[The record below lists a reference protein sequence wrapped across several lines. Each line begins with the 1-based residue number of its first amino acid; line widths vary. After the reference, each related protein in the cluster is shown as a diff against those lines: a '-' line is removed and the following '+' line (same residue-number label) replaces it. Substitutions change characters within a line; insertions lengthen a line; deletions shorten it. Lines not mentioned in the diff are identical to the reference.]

1 VAAFGLAVHDG
12 HVRFALIVTISYRC
26 VLTLLVMGVKIAV
39 IGGGIGGLTAAIALA
54 RQGMAVEVYEQA
66 PALEEVGAGV
76 GLWPNAMAALELIG
90 LSGPVTRL
98 AARVD
103 RQGLMR
109 PDGSWLLCLP
119 AELMTQRWGAGFVT
133 VHRAELQQL
142 LAAELDP
149 AVIHLGARCTGFEDN
164 GRAVVAR
171 FADGREVQA
180 DVLVGADGVHSA
192 VRAAL
197 FGPAPLRYCG
207 YTAVRSL
214 TPPRSVPLP
223 RDSWEIWGRGARFGL
238 GPTSGDR
245 VIWWAAW
252 NAPAGGK
259 DDGDTEALLRKHFG
273 TWRDP
278 IPAIIEATPEGALI
292 RNDIYD
298 RRPARTWGRGRV
310 VLVGDAIH
318 PMTPDLAQGACQA
331 IVDAT
336 TLATCLAASRQPS
349 AALQAYQ
356 RRRWRNAAATTLI
369 ARNIG
374 AMGQWQGRTPCAVR
388 DVLMRTTP
396 RSVQLRQLDLV
407 LGLRTRRDR
416 GGQVRAGLKNVSPS

>member
-1 VAAFGLAVHDG
+1 
-12 HVRFALIVTISYRC
+12 
-26 VLTLLVMGVKIAV
+26 MGAKIAV

-54 RQGMAVEVYEQA
+54 RQGLAVEVYEQA
-66 PALEEVGAGV
+66 PELKEVGAGV
-76 GLWPNAMAALELIG
+76 GMWPNAMAAFERIG
-90 LSGPVTRL
+90 LADRVTRL
-98 AARVD
+98 GARID

-119 AELMTQRWGAGFVT
+119 AELMTQRWGSGFVA

-142 LAAELDP
+142 LAAEVGP
-149 AVIHLGARCTGFEDN
+149 AAIHLGARCTGFEDD
-164 GRAVVAR
+164 GSAVIAR
-171 FADGREVQA
+171 FADGSEVRA

-197 FGPAPLRYCG
+197 FGPAPLRYRG

-214 TPPRSVPLP
+214 TLPGSVPLP
-223 RDSWEIWGRGARFGL
+223 RDGWEIWGRGTRFGQ

-245 VIWWAAW
+245 IIWWATW
-252 NAPAGGK
+252 NAPAGRK
-259 DDGDTEALLRKHFG
+259 DDADTPALLRQHFG
-273 TWRDP
+273 TWPDP
-278 IPAIIEATPEGALI
+278 IPAIIEATPQAALV

-310 VLVGDAIH
+310 VLLGDAIH

-336 TLATCLAASRQPS
+336 TLASCLAASVDTT
-349 AALQAYQ
+349 AALRAYQ

-369 ARNIG
+369 ARQVG
-374 AMGQWQGRTPCAVR
+374 AMGQWQGRAACTVR
-388 DVLMRTTP
+388 DAVMRKTP

-407 LGLRTRRDR
+407 VDLKTAPDRVPGWPIQLRTRFARS
-416 GGQVRAGLKNVSPS
+416 GSGSPR

>member
-1 VAAFGLAVHDG
+1 
-12 HVRFALIVTISYRC
+12 
-26 VLTLLVMGVKIAV
+26 MGTKIAV
-39 IGGGIGGLTAAIALA
+39 IGGGIGGLTTAIALA

-76 GLWPNAMAALELIG
+76 GLWPNAMAAFEQIG
-90 LSGPVTRL
+90 LADQVAKLATPV
-98 AARVD
+98 D
-103 RQGLMR
+103 KQGLMR
-109 PDGSWLLCLP
+109 LDGSWLLCLP
-119 AELMTQRWGAGFVT
+119 AELMTQRWGAGFVS

-149 AVIHLGARCTGFEDN
+149 AVIHLGARCTGLQDN
-164 GRAVVAR
+164 GQAVIAR
-171 FADGREVQA
+171 FADGRVVEA

-192 VRAAL
+192 VRTAL
-197 FGPAPLRYCG
+197 FGPAPLRYRG
-207 YTAVRSL
+207 YTAVRSI

-223 RDSWEIWGRGARFGL
+223 RDSWEIWGRGAKFGQ

-252 NAPAGGK
+252 NAPAGGMQ
-259 DDGDTEALLRKHFG
+259 DGDTAALVRKHFG
-273 TWRDP
+273 TWPDP
-278 IPAIIEATPEGALI
+278 IPAIIEATPGAALI
-292 RNDIYD
+292 RTDIYD
-298 RRPARTWGRGRV
+298 RRPAPGPGRGRV

-331 IVDAT
+331 IVDGT
-336 TLATCLAASRQPS
+336 TLATCLAASGDPPT
-349 AALQAYQ
+349 ALRAFQ

-374 AMGQWQGRTPCAVR
+374 AMGHWRGRTACAVR

-407 LGLRTRRDR
+407 LALRTGRDDR
-416 GGQVRAGLKNVSPS
+416 QAPR

>member
-1 VAAFGLAVHDG
+1 MAAFGLAVHG
-12 HVRFALIVTISYRC
+12 GQVRAALTLIVTIPYRC

-76 GLWPNAMAALELIG
+76 GLWPNAMAAFDQIG
-90 LSGPVTRL
+90 LADPVARL
-98 AARVD
+98 AAQVD

-133 VHRAELQQL
+133 VHRAELQEL

-164 GRAVVAR
+164 GRAVIAR

-180 DVLVGADGVHSA
+180 DVLIGADGVHSA

-214 TPPRSVPLP
+214 TPPRSVPPP

-245 VIWWAAW
+245 VIWWATW

-259 DDGDTEALLRKHFG
+259 DDGDTAALLRKHFG

-278 IPAIIEATPEGALI
+278 IPAIIEATPEAALV

-310 VLVGDAIH
+310 MLVGDAIH

-336 TLATCLAASRQPS
+336 TLATCLAASRHPS

-369 ARNIG
+369 ARHVG

-388 DVLMRTTP
+388 DALMRTAP

-407 LGLRTRRDR
+407 LGL
-416 GGQVRAGLKNVSPS
+416 